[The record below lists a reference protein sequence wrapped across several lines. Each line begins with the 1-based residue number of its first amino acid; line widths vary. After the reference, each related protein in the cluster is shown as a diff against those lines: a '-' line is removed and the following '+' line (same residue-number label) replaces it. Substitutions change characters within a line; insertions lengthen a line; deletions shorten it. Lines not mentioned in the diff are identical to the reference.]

1 MSVELVLPL
10 GSVSGHAGFK
20 LVHED
25 TQQETILIIA
35 GASRMSRQQLQENIQ
50 SAAEG
55 EFARMKERGNWR
67 LKRRYSNADIGKAL
81 KEREEWMERE
91 RHGSNKRMYTP

>member
-1 MSVELVLPL
+1 MPELVLPL
-10 GSVSGHAGFK
+10 GTVSGHAGFK
-20 LVHED
+20 LVHQE
-25 TQQETILIIA
+25 TQQETVLIIA
-35 GASRMSRQQLQENIQ
+35 GASRMSREQLVENIQ

-81 KEREEWMERE
+81 KERSEWMERE